1 MTENRNNISSW
12 QHEQN
17 VSKVVGATLSD
28 GYLVIIILIIL
39 LLEPGRQTYF
49 GAI

>member
-17 VSKVVGATLSD
+17 VAKVVGATLSD
-28 GYLVIIILIIL
+28 GYLVIIIIIIIL
-39 LLEPGRQTYF
+39 LLEPGR
-49 GAI
+49 

>member
-17 VSKVVGATLSD
+17 VAKVVGATLSD
-28 GYLVIIILIIL
+28 GYLVIIIIIIL